1 MSLTFLHLLYRFN
14 SIIVKGRES
23 LGLESHF
30 SWCSR
35 ESSHSRVGSLPFYN
49 LIRLSNNISVSASE
63 REERTN
69 CCNISPMF
77 KSFFASISLLP
88 LHTES
93 TVCEYRGHFY
103 LLLIVQ
109 CLLRKWR
116 LRIFSS
122 HFQNSAKDNLS
133 PWSCRVNFTKSL
145 FIMWI
150 SRDDKHDPH
159 VAHCALLTPDK
170 VYLHY
175 PECLVIAT
183 LQASSLFS
191 TPSKLAAYSG
201 WICIRMC
208 WNCFGCFYNK
218 SPQLSLCAGYVW
230 RGDDLFVN
238 CKQSRGI
245 IIYGEL

>member
-93 TVCEYRGHFY
+93 TVCEYRGHF
-103 LLLIVQ
+103 
-109 CLLRKWR
+109 
-116 LRIFSS
+116 
-122 HFQNSAKDNLS
+122 
-133 PWSCRVNFTKSL
+133 L
-145 FIMWI
+145 F
-150 SRDDKHDPH
+150 
-159 VAHCALLTPDK
+159 VAHC
-170 VYLHY
+170 
-175 PECLVIAT
+175 
-183 LQASSLFS
+183 SMF
-191 TPSKLAAYSG
+191 
-201 WICIRMC
+201 
-208 WNCFGCFYNK
+208 
-218 SPQLSLCAGYVW
+218 
-230 RGDDLFVN
+230 
-238 CKQSRGI
+238 
-245 IIYGEL
+245 